1 MSKGNNPIKNS
12 AEDLNRHFSKEDIQM
27 ANEHMRRC
35 SSLLS
40 LKEMQVKTTMKYHLT
55 QSEWLLSKSLQIINS
70 GKGVEKREIFYTIS
84 GNINWDSLYR
94 K

>member
-1 MSKGNNPIKNS
+1 
-12 AEDLNRHFSKEDIQM
+12 M